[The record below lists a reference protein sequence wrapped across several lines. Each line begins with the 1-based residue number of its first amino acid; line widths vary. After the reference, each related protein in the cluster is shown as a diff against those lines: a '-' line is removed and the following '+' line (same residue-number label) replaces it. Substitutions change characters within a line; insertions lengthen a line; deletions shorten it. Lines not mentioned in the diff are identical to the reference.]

1 MMNKKSILV
10 LGLLF
15 LLIVSYSRTDDYS
28 NATYTFNN
36 YNINILSTDR
46 LPYNGKYV
54 RKINSIKKV
63 DEKGVPVHEYK
74 GKNYYHPV
82 GIALM
87 GLALLNSYRVTKD
100 PIYLKQVDVYIQKL
114 LEESIEYNN
123 AIYYPYKYD
132 FPLHKI
138 EHDLMKAPWF
148 SAMAQGQILSM
159 LVRMYEFTD
168 DPEYL
173 KYARK
178 TYNSF
183 LNFKHKN
190 EKWVSFI
197 DKDSSLWFE
206 EYPMDKPNFTL
217 NGTIF
222 AIYGVYDFYRIHQD
236 DMKIKEILMASI
248 TAIRRNIEKFRH
260 VGGYSYYCLK
270 HKCQY
275 PAYHGIHIRQLKK
288 LAEISGENYFNEMA
302 EKFIKDAPPPE
313 KKKRKRKKRKKV
325 NL

>member
-1 MMNKKSILV
+1 MKRNSIQVLV
-10 LGLLF
+10 LLF
-15 LLIVSYSRTDDYS
+15 LLIVSYTRTNECS
-28 NATYTFNN
+28 NAIYTFNN
-36 YNINILSTDR
+36 YNINILSIDR
-46 LPYNGKYV
+46 LPYNSKYV

-74 GKNYYHPV
+74 GRNYYHPV

-87 GLALLNSYRVTKD
+87 GLGLLNSYRLTKD
-100 PIYLKQVDVYIQKL
+100 PIYLKQVDLYIQKL
-114 LEESIEYNN
+114 VEESIEYNN

-138 EHDLMKAPWF
+138 KHDLMKAPWF

-168 DPEYL
+168 NPKYL

-183 LNFKHKN
+183 LNFKYKN

-222 AIYGVYDFYRIHQD
+222 AIYGVYDFYRINQD
-236 DMKIKEILMASI
+236 DIQIKEILMASI
-248 TAIRRNIEKFRH
+248 TTIQRNIEKFRH

-275 PAYHGIHIRQLKK
+275 FAYHRIHICQLKK
-288 LAEISGENYFNEMA
+288 LAEISGENYFNEIA
-302 EKFIKDAPPPE
+302 EKFIKDAPPQ
-313 KKKRKRKKRKKV
+313 KKEGESIKIV
-325 NL
+325 EN